1 MSFLDKTKL
10 LAKFRLKLLYTE
22 FQCLAVNLVYHL
34 SVNFLDLMTGIV
46 LYDVKPKDGF
56 LILFH
61 LVS

>member
-1 MSFLDKTKL
+1 MSFLEKTKL

-22 FQCLAVNLVYHL
+22 FQCLSVNLVYHL